1 MTHGHHALTV
11 PSGRFS
17 CAAMT
22 DSPESAKPD
31 TRSAI
36 LDATETVIVRDG
48 ARRTTIDAVVTE
60 SGFSKGGV
68 LYHFPSKSALLQG
81 LVERLV
87 AEYEAELEH
96 ALSADKDE
104 EGPVERRILAVLTE
118 TNERK
123 KRIAGALLGVTAEEP
138 DLINPARE
146 LKARIEK
153 SLMKRANDPV
163 LAQIVML
170 AIDGMS
176 YREMLGFD
184 PLNPSDR
191 DQVRG
196 RLLSL
201 TEDIYP

>member
-1 MTHGHHALTV
+1 MIET
-11 PSGRFS
+11 P
-17 CAAMT
+17 
-22 DSPESAKPD
+22 DSVKPD

-48 ARRTTIDAVVTE
+48 ARRTTIDAVVAE

-81 LVERLV
+81 LVQRLV
-87 AEYEAELEH
+87 GEFEADLDRAATEAASHGE
-96 ALSADKDE
+96 
-104 EGPVERRILAVLTE
+104 PVERRILSILME
-118 TNERK
+118 TSERK

-138 DLINPARE
+138 DLIIPARE

-153 SLMKRANDPV
+153 SLLKRARDPL
-163 LAQIVML
+163 LARIVML

-176 YREMLGFD
+176 YREMLGFG
-184 PLNPSDR
+184 PLTPADR
-191 DQVRG
+191 DQVRD

-201 TEDIYP
+201 TEDIYS

>member
-1 MTHGHHALTV
+1 
-11 PSGRFS
+11 
-17 CAAMT
+17 MT

-81 LVERLV
+81 LVDRLV
-87 AEYEAELEH
+87 TEYEAEIEH
-96 ALSADKDE
+96 AMRADED
-104 EGPVERRILAVLTE
+104 GPVERRILAVLAE

-153 SLMKRANDPV
+153 GLMKRANDKV

-191 DQVRG
+191 DQVRD

-201 TEDIYP
+201 SEDIYS

>member
-1 MTHGHHALTV
+1 
-11 PSGRFS
+11 
-17 CAAMT
+17 MT

-48 ARRTTIDAVVTE
+48 ARRTTIDAVVAE

-81 LVERLV
+81 LVERLI
-87 AEYEAELEH
+87 AEFEADLDRAIAE
-96 ALSADKDE
+96 ADAANS
-104 EGPVERRILAVLTE
+104 PVERQILSVLTE

-163 LAQIVML
+163 LALIVML

-191 DQVRG
+191 DQVRD

-201 TEDIYP
+201 TEDIYS